1 MVPHGAGV
9 GVYVRGALSGLRPD
23 ARKSKHGLKTIFPN
37 RLGRPSTVEPYG
49 PTGGSLNR
57 GALACLI
64 NSTEPTGGNG
74 ANVASR
80 WTKIAPAD
88 CFSSSLVNPPI
99 GSIDTIR

>member
-37 RLGRPSTVEPYG
+37 RLGRRSTVEPG

-57 GALACLI
+57 SVLGLSDRLYRGDWLAM
-64 NSTEPTGGNG
+64 
-74 ANVASR
+74 VASGGPKSR
-80 WTKIAPAD
+80 RRIV
-88 CFSSSLVNPPI
+88 F
-99 GSIDTIR
+99 

>member
-37 RLGRPSTVEPYG
+37 RLGRRSTVEPG

-57 GALACLI
+57 SAFGLSDRLYRADWLAMVPTSQAGAPKSRRRIVLAAV
-64 NSTEPTGGNG
+64 S
-74 ANVASR
+74 
-80 WTKIAPAD
+80 
-88 CFSSSLVNPPI
+88 
-99 GSIDTIR
+99 